1 MQHAPPLRMPP
12 PPPPAGTRLWEGHDR
27 GVMTGR
33 RRCAEAA
40 ADCACACTC
49 GSASLV
55 ADAASEQRA
64 AALRRLQDVARRE
77 VALLE
82 AEHAFVQ
89 REAALDAREAQ
100 LRAREEAL
108 LTAQRLHTQQQKQR
122 ASGLGGVTFT
132 RIPRRVRPYT
142 AEAMAPSIGRSGCVL
157 RNSGGVCCE

>member
-27 GVMTGR
+27 GVMTER

-122 ASGLGGVTFT
+122 ASGLGGGDFHAHSATSAPVHS
-132 RIPRRVRPYT
+132 RGDGALGWEERVRF
-142 AEAMAPSIGRSGCVL
+142 AQQRRGL
-157 RNSGGVCCE
+157 L